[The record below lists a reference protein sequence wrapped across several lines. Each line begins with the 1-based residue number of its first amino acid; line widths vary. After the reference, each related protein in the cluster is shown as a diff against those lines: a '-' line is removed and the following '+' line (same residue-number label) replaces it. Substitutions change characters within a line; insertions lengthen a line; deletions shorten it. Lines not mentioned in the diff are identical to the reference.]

1 MLEFFFKSNLIFTT
15 TVSSGARMGKIQA
28 YQIRQFTSNML
39 EFLFKIGFNFLPPW
53 AVQDHEWG
61 QFRRTKH
68 DYEMQTMGN
77 FRALLEAIHMLQE
90 KYP

>member
-1 MLEFFFKSNLIFTT
+1 
-15 TVSSGARMGKIQA
+15 
-28 YQIRQFTSNML
+28 ML